1 MYPSGVTRLCLSFCE
16 KLRPKTG
23 STCKISFLFR
33 RLLTRNGYLGFS
45 ISKSRKMDITIFF
58 RRTAAFIIDLIVVVL
73 VLSLFFI
80 DTQTSE
86 VILRG
91 SELLSTNATLG
102 EEEILLLQELSNAS
116 KKVIFLYYAVEILY
130 QTFCVMTF
138 SKTLGKK
145 LFRLRVVDAQSGE
158 KPLFVASLVRA
169 VVRIVSQNVFYLGCL
184 WALFSPSRRAWHD
197 FASRTIVVGE

>member
-1 MYPSGVTRLCLSFCE
+1 
-16 KLRPKTG
+16 
-23 STCKISFLFR
+23 
-33 RLLTRNGYLGFS
+33 
-45 ISKSRKMDITIFF
+45 MDITIFF
-58 RRTAAFIIDLIVVVL
+58 RRTAAFVIDLFLFVL

-86 VILRG
+86 VILRA
-91 SELLSTNATLG
+91 SELLSTNATPNSDG
-102 EEEILLLQELSNAS
+102 ILLLEQAS
-116 KKVIFLYYAVEILY
+116 LASMKVIFLYYAVEILY

-145 LFRLRVVDAQSGE
+145 LFRLRVVDVESGE

>member
-1 MYPSGVTRLCLSFCE
+1 
-16 KLRPKTG
+16 
-23 STCKISFLFR
+23 
-33 RLLTRNGYLGFS
+33 
-45 ISKSRKMDITIFF
+45 MDIQFFF
-58 RRTAAFIIDLIVVVL
+58 RRTAAFVIDLLLVVL

-80 DTQTSE
+80 DLQTSDT
-86 VILRG
+86 ILRG
-91 SELLSTNATLG
+91 SELLSSNATLG
-102 EEEILLLQELSNAS
+102 AEEILLSQEVFNAS
-116 KKVIFLYYAVEILY
+116 KKVVFLYYAVEILY

-138 SKTLGKK
+138 SQTLGKR

-197 FASRTIVVGE
+197 FASRTLVVGE